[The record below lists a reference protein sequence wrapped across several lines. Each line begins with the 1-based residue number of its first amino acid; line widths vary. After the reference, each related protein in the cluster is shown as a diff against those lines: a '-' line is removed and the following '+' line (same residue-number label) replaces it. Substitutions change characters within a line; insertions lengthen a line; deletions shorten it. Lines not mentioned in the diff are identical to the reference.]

1 MKPLEPNEDKQ
12 WEDLIRR
19 LGGTPEQAHA
29 QPVQEP
35 PTSHQEESP
44 EDSPAGPRDYQ
55 VADEIVEDFQPPE
68 PQPIASRS
76 PRAVLSWFGVIGALA
91 VWILAAVLRWPLPWW
106 LATVTLVGLLGGAVS
121 LFFLLPKSWAH
132 RDPFDDENYGGGAKL

>member
-1 MKPLEPNEDKQ
+1 MFFFFQAEDG
-12 WEDLIRR
+12 IRDGHVTGVQTCA
-19 LGGTPEQAHA
+19 LPISPEQAHA

-76 PRAVLSWFGVIGALA
+76 PRAVLSWFGVKIGRASCRERG
-91 VWILAAVLRWPLPWW
+91 WRWR
-106 LATVTLVGLLGGAVS
+106 GDGGARVD
-121 LFFLLPKSWAH
+121 
-132 RDPFDDENYGGGAKL
+132 RE